1 MVRKANTVVSRGE
14 QVIQDGPSSRTQ
26 ATSQGNGPE
35 VDTCGHRCG
44 TDAACGSAPTSKE
57 VNCGNKEATRDP
69 KEAQSLP

>member
-1 MVRKANTVVSRGE
+1 MVRKANTVVQESR
-14 QVIQDGPSSRTQ
+14 SFRMARRRTQ